1 MEKPFDWKN
10 LEERLKSKGLVAVE
24 GLAEIVAGEV
34 IGWTKESLS
43 IHPNALVKGLGLPA
57 VAVLEPMIS
66 GAIDK
71 IDGQPG

>member
-1 MEKPFDWKN
+1 MDKPFDFKV
-10 LEERLKSKGLVAVE
+10 LEERLKGKGLQAVE
-24 GLAEIVAGEV
+24 GLAEIVADEV
-34 IGWTKESLS
+34 ISWTKDSLA

-57 VAVLEPMIS
+57 VAVIEPMIK

>member
-1 MEKPFDWKN
+1 MEKPFDYKA
-10 LEERLKSKGLVAVE
+10 LEERLKDKGLQAVE

-34 IGWTKESLS
+34 IGWAKDSLE

-57 VAVLEPMIS
+57 VAVLEPMIM

>member
-1 MEKPFDWKN
+1 MEKPFDFKN
-10 LEERLKSKGLVAVE
+10 LEERLKAKGLVAVE

-34 IGWTKESLS
+34 FAWAEESCV
-43 IHPNALVKGLGLPA
+43 IHPNALVKAIGVPA
-57 VAVLEPMIS
+57 IAVVKPLAM